1 MTEVTIQPI
10 LLGLI
15 PVNASF
21 LEYIVTVLSFHPQK
35 CPRLN
40 KKIYMVTLATTHIIG
55 VEVGLPDDLC
65 VFGG

>member
-1 MTEVTIQPI
+1 MTEVTIRPI

-35 CPRLN
+35 CRRLN
-40 KKIYMVTLATTHIIG
+40 KKIYMVTLATTNT
-55 VEVGLPDDLC
+55 L
-65 VFGG
+65 